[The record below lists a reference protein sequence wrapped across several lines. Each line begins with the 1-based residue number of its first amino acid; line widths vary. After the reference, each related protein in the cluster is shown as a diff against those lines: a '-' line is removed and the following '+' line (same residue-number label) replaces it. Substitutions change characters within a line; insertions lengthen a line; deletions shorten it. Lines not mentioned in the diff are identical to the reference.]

1 LDGSIGKGV
10 TFDMADAFEK
20 QSLAGL
26 DQNLVTP
33 LLSHADQAR
42 LQENMAQIRHVL
54 QAAPVRPSFS
64 YAAQY
69 AGMQL
74 STMLSRRGL
83 AFRCGSLPAYQ
94 IGLGW
99 WVACLLCA
107 VVCVACATVLQFCFA
122 GVMWLLVGLA
132 TYEWCCPSVLSGLF
146 PAQTATIW
154 EAALGQKSAS
164 ASASSCDRPCL
175 VLCGVVDQPSRDM
188 LFHSSF
194 QAMPFQSYWQHGRY
208 LLSCLVGV
216 LWMGAWI
223 ALLQW
228 YWPSWQSTW
237 VAWGWSMAGMG
248 IAWGL
253 VSTRRQPQASDMEAN
268 ALAILM
274 EAAMRLQSRELDWDM
289 RLLLV
294 NGSQNGMGLAAW
306 MEQFR
311 QEHGTRP
318 LVCVCVEPF
327 GMMGEEERVS
337 RWGVAAHQGHG
348 PLRQMTARQ
357 LLDLEWSQA
366 RFASEREKETAALV
380 VPSLTNTIPGSFE
393 GISLPPFTQL
403 MRLGR
408 AVTDS
413 VPLTGNEQDV
423 QWSGRQ
429 MEAAVQWVDAYLYA
443 LVCAWEKG
451 SEDL

>member
-1 LDGSIGKGV
+1 M

-26 DQNLVTP
+26 EQNLATP
-33 LLSHADQAR
+33 LLTHADQAR
-42 LQENMAQIRHVL
+42 LQENMAHIRHVL

-64 YAAQY
+64 YAAQH

-74 STMLSRRGL
+74 SAMLSRRGL
-83 AFRCGSLPAYQ
+83 AFRCGSLPVYQ

-99 WVACLLCA
+99 WVACLLSA
-107 VVCVACATVLQFCFA
+107 VVCVACATVLPACFA
-122 GVMWLLVGLA
+122 GAMWLLVGLA

-154 EAALGQKSAS
+154 EAALGRKSAS
-164 ASASSCDRPCL
+164 ASTSPCDRPCL

-188 LFHSSF
+188 LFHSPF

-208 LLSCLVGV
+208 LLSCLVGM

-228 YWPSWQSTW
+228 YRPSWQSTW
-237 VAWGWSMAGMG
+237 L
-248 IAWGL
+248 AWGL
-253 VSTRRQPQASDMEAN
+253 VSTRRQPQPSDMEAN

-274 EAAMRLQSRELDWDM
+274 EAAMRLQRRELDWDI

-311 QEHGTRP
+311 REYDTRP

-327 GMMGEEERVS
+327 GVMGEEDSVS

-357 LLDLEWSQA
+357 LLDLEWHLA

-393 GISLPPFTQL
+393 RMSLPPFTQL

-413 VPLTGNEQDV
+413 VSLTGKEPDAQR
-423 QWSGRQ
+423 SGRQ
-429 MEAAVQWVDAYLYA
+429 MVAAVRWVDAYLYA

-451 SEDL
+451 GDDL